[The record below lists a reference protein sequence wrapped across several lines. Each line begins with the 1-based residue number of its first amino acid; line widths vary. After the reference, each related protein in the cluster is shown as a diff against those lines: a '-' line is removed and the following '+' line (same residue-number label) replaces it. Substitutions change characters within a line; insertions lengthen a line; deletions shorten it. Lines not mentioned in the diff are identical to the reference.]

1 MKMFLGIS
9 ESYARIIHTET
20 LQLTPQF
27 VREVEQRK

>member
-9 ESYARIIHTET
+9 ESYARSIPTET

-27 VREVEQRK
+27 VQEVEQRK